1 MTTRKP
7 LGRWRSI
14 VAIVMAGVTSTTS
27 AWGESAI
34 ARRAADRAAPP
45 SASLGDLVGRTASPA
60 LAVVQI
66 EGRRRTTGVAIAPDF
81 IAAACP
87 GPTDLADATV
97 TVWKAGRAHGALV
110 RRRDAEAGV
119 CLIEAPTVAAQP
131 SQPRGPPLDTPD
143 PVFGL
148 LLGWE
153 NHAPSREVGLVVTGV
168 VARSLLFGDH
178 TVAMAAVPDLF
189 AGEAMPAFDR
199 EGRLAGIL
207 VPGARLGAV
216 AMRSGEKVVV
226 PVSRLKILLDREI
239 AWQACRRAPHAACLL
254 DEAEALA
261 SPGFAATDD
270 ALLGRLRAIQQLAVL
285 RTSIDLGL
293 LARAHRLLAAIER
306 DVLAAAPAQ
315 LFVDLQVEL
324 AAQALRLDER
334 ERARRLAVSAALTTL
349 SRKELDTLL
358 ATLQAL
364 GEEGRLRALVAELED
379 AFDREAQAEPEKRV
393 FRAAASALLRVEA
406 GLFDEAKA
414 MLQGLEPPELKG
426 LVQLQ
431 LGLALAKAGRTSEAA
446 SLLATA
452 ADALAGTPA
461 SSVFPRQSG
470 LFLAARGWTLL
481 GEHARARRALAEVR
495 QAARQPG
502 SQAAEFLLA
511 ELAEALAEAGAI
523 DEAVA
528 VLLEIPVVS
537 RRASSLIRVAEHAA
551 AWGDRAGLHGLL
563 AEARR
568 AARLADRDSY
578 GFPWPHATAVLMAL
592 AGHVQEALVLLDP
605 VALRARR
612 PETLLEIARAVPAR

>member
-34 ARRAADRAAPP
+34 ARRAADRAATP

-66 EGRRRTTGVAIAPDF
+66 EGGQRTTGVAIAPDF

-87 GPTDLADATV
+87 GLTDLADASV

-178 TVAMAAVPDLF
+178 TVAM
-189 AGEAMPAFDR
+189 PAFDR

-270 ALLGRLRAIQQLAVL
+270 ALLVRLRAIQQLAVL

-293 LARAHRLLAAIER
+293 LARAHRLLSAIER

-349 SRKELDTLL
+349 STKELDTLL

-379 AFDREAQAEPEKRV
+379 AFDREAQAEPEKRA

-446 SLLATA
+446 PLLATA

-511 ELAEALAEAGAI
+511 ELAEAPAEAGAI

-568 AARLADRDSY
+568 AARLADRDRY